1 MRSYSIEELKIGDR
15 GSIAKTITETDIYNY
30 SGITGDF
37 SWLHVNE
44 ERSKKGPFGRRIAH
58 GMLTIGLVSAV
69 VGTEMPG
76 AGTIY
81 VSQTMNFRRPVFIGD
96 TITAEV
102 EVIDIDMGKK
112 LVRLKTTCTNQSGET
127 VLIGEGIVIPPTER

>member
-44 ERSKKGPFGRRIAH
+44 ERSKKGPFG
-58 GMLTIGLVSAV
+58 
-69 VGTEMPG
+69 
-76 AGTIY
+76 
-81 VSQTMNFRRPVFIGD
+81 
-96 TITAEV
+96 
-102 EVIDIDMGKK
+102 
-112 LVRLKTTCTNQSGET
+112 
-127 VLIGEGIVIPPTER
+127 